1 MMAMNAGQMKLG
13 KFSQAVHIYLMA
25 TGKKKRKLEMLLME
39 NG

>member
-1 MMAMNAGQMKLG
+1 MMAMNVGQMRLG
-13 KFSQAVHIYLMA
+13 KFSQAVRIYLMA